1 MSDNLARLSGTGSVP
16 SESVSSSW
24 FAGSNPVRGDFPG
37 GDKKSDSTL
46 VAGVAP
52 HGPVAIDRGTG
63 DADSTF
69 VRPANTGSSSFA
81 PRAPSAIHT
90 LGDAVVNALAQRRL
104 DEARLTNAERMEA
117 RMRGRVRV
125 AGSASL
131 GGGDGDGGRG
141 DDTDTDTD
149 TESES
154 DVDGSGDGNGDGD
167 GDGIGPKNGLG
178 ASPRKASRP
187 PRSFF
192 RAFLPGFSPTDRSP
206 RSPRFPRGEEDGHR
220 RRRRSSSHHQTGRK
234 SRLHGKPSG
243 RKSSWRRP
251 ARLLAKTKIRFRRF
265 AARVVEHEDFEALVV
280 LAIFVNCVSLALY
293 RPLENTDP
301 GD

>member
-1 MSDNLARLSGTGSVP
+1 
-16 SESVSSSW
+16 
-24 FAGSNPVRGDFPG
+24 
-37 GDKKSDSTL
+37 
-46 VAGVAP
+46 
-52 HGPVAIDRGTG
+52 
-63 DADSTF
+63 
-69 VRPANTGSSSFA
+69 
-81 PRAPSAIHT
+81 
-90 LGDAVVNALAQRRL
+90 VVNALAQRRL

-167 GDGIGPKNGLG
+167 GDGIGPQNGLG

-206 RSPRFPRGEEDGHR
+206 RSPRFPRGEEDSGR

-243 RKSSWRRP
+243 RKSHWRRP

-293 RPLENTDP
+293 RPLENTEK
-301 GD
+301 GDSSGSSGSSEAHLGTTTWTRWNSL